1 MNPKRLGLLGLV
13 VLLLVL
19 YNGAQT
25 DLMAMRTTTTLKP
38 GTHKMQ
44 RYGPS
49 LEWLDRAMDASSEKG
64 PKDEYSAKL
73 DFRVLSSLMVAG
85 LASGFKSPVAN
96 LLWMKS
102 DEYWHKGM
110 TSRQNPLMEMVVT
123 LDPQFIEAW
132 STAGWHWAYNIY
144 ADIPMNKAYKG
155 NDQLIREKQERAI
168 GVGLDYLRRGSAI
181 NPDTYRLWFEY
192 GYTRAE
198 KAGLYDEE
206 TVRLYRI
213 ARSKADARDVELGS
227 TDASGKPRVRH
238 NGLDTIG
245 RDIGHL
251 YESMPDLD
259 KALDQY
265 GDDLLQLKGKP
276 QQRALLDAAGE
287 YWHRYGSDYYVIG
300 DLYQGGDATVKAQIK
315 KLVPDVERLIKAQQM
330 RRIAERTTNGD
341 GSQPTGAYVTIS
353 ARYIPAWKLMKAGK
367 LQEAVNT
374 MIGVMNA
381 DPHYHLQ
388 GLPVLAKVFEI
399 RGDAPPAIAARLK
412 ELRGMEK
419 EQTQGIGLHLLATLY
434 EKMANAAKD
443 SAQKKAFY
451 KLAYE
456 TWYRS
461 RVRDE
466 LDYYAKENTLKYEDQ
481 YHFTPPQAIIDQ
493 VNKSRKSG
501 TVDAAPEAP
510 PNVRQYYH
518 SEQDE

>member
-1 MNPKRLGLLGLV
+1 VNPKKLGLLGLGI
-13 VLLLVL
+13 LLLVL
-19 YNGAQT
+19 YNGAQP
-25 DLMAMRTTTTLKP
+25 DLMAMRTDTTLKP
-38 GTHKMQ
+38 GTHKPQ

-49 LEWLDRAMDASSEKG
+49 LDWLDRAMRASAEKG
-64 PKDEYSAKL
+64 PQDELSAKL

-96 LLWMKS
+96 MLWMKS

-144 ADIPMNKAYKG
+144 ADIPTSKAYKG
-155 NDQLIREKQERAI
+155 NPKLIRQKQEKAI
-168 GVGLDYLRRGSAI
+168 DVGLDYLRRGATI
-181 NPDTYRLWFEY
+181 NPDTFRLWFEY
-192 GYTRAE
+192 AYTRAE
-198 KAGLYDEE
+198 KAGIYDEE

-213 ARSKADARDVELGS
+213 ARSKPDARDVELGS
-227 TDASGKPRVRH
+227 ADLNGKPRVRH

-251 YESMPDLD
+251 YESMPDFD

-276 QQRALLDAAGE
+276 QQRTLLDRTGE
-287 YWHRYGSDYYVIG
+287 DWHRYSSDYTVIG
-300 DLYQGGDATVKAQIK
+300 DLYQSGDATVKTQIK
-315 KLVPDVERLIKAQQM
+315 KLVPDVERLVQSLEM
-330 RRIAERTTNGD
+330 RRVAERTTNGD

-381 DPHYHLQ
+381 DPRYHLQ

-399 RGDAPPAIAARLK
+399 RGDSPSAIAARLK
-412 ELRGMEK
+412 QLRGMEK
-419 EQTQGIGLHLLATLY
+419 DQTQSIGLHFLATLY
-434 EKMANAAKD
+434 EKMATAAKD
-443 SAQKKAFY
+443 PDQKKAY
-451 KLAYE
+451 QKLAYE

-461 RVRDE
+461 RARDE
-466 LDYYAKENTLKYEDQ
+466 LDYYAKLNTLKYEDA
-481 YHFTPPQAIIDQ
+481 YGFKPPQAIIDQ
-493 VNKSRKSG
+493 INKSRKTG
-501 TVDAAPEAP
+501 NVKAAPEAP
-510 PNVRQYYH
+510 PNVRQYYR
-518 SEQDE
+518 SEHEA